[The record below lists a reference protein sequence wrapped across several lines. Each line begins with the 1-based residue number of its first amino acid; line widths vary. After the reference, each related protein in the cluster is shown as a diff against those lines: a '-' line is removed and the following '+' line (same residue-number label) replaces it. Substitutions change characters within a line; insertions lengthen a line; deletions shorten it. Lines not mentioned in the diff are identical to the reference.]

1 MRISALTCYGN
12 LRIDV
17 VVIHKSVK
25 GSPKLI
31 NMEPVTVVGPKLI
44 TFKEIQSNAKI
55 NKLIEGANQVM
66 KSMGYTEHGHRHV
79 RMVSSITR
87 YILEHQNL
95 PAREIELGLIAAWMH
110 DIGNVIARLN
120 HPSHGASMAFT
131 ILNEMGMDAAEIAP
145 ILGSIGNHEEISG
158 GPISVMS
165 AALIIADKSDVHFSR
180 VQNPIIESF
189 DIHDRVN
196 YAVQKSRVEI
206 KQDAQTIE
214 LTLEIDT
221 KQATVM
227 EYFEIFLS
235 RMVMCRKSADLLG
248 YRFTLNINGLY
259 LE

>member
-1 MRISALTCYGN
+1 M
-12 LRIDV
+12 LRKDV
-17 VVIHKSVK
+17 EQVHNCDP
-25 GSPKLI
+25 GSPKLS

-44 TFKEIQSNAKI
+44 TFKEISSNPKI

-79 RMVSSITR
+79 RMVTSITR

-95 PAREIELGLIAAWMH
+95 PAREIELALIAAWMH

-120 HPSHGASMAFT
+120 HPFHGAAMAYS
-131 ILNEMGMDAAEIAP
+131 ILNELGMDVAEIAP
-145 ILGSIGNHEEISG
+145 ILGAIGNHEELSG
-158 GPISVMS
+158 GPVSVMS

-206 KQDAQTIE
+206 KDDKQTIE

-221 KQATVM
+221 QQATVM

-235 RMVMCRKSADLLG
+235 RMVMCRKSAELLG

>member
-1 MRISALTCYGN
+1 
-12 LRIDV
+12 
-17 VVIHKSVK
+17 
-25 GSPKLI
+25 
-31 NMEPVTVVGPKLI
+31 MEPVTVVGPKVI
-44 TFKEIQSNAKI
+44 TFKDISTNAKI
-55 NKLIEGANQVM
+55 NHLIDGANNVM

-79 RMVSSITR
+79 RMVSGITR

-95 PAREIELGLIAAWMH
+95 PPREIELGLIAAWMH

-120 HPSHGASMAFT
+120 HPLHGASMAYN
-131 ILNEMGMDAAEIAP
+131 ILNEMGMDVTEIAP
-145 ILGSIGNHEEISG
+145 ILGAIGNHEEMTG
-158 GPISVMS
+158 GPVSVIS

-206 KQDAQTIE
+206 NQDSQTIG

-235 RMVMCRKSADLLG
+235 RMVMCRRSAELLG
-248 YRFTLNINGLY
+248 YRFALNINGLS